1 MKHYLKVLKKFY
13 KFSGICSRQEF
24 WMYMLFSCVITWCMA
39 TLVGLLVHAPEGANS
54 DTFTGT
60 YQDIF
65 IIIWIVYLFFT
76 MLTTLTAA
84 IRRIHDTGNNGWL
97 VLVPVFNIVLLFVPS
112 WALKNR
118 FDVEEEEV
126 G

>member
-24 WMYMLFSCVITWCMA
+24 WMYMLFSCVITWCIA
-39 TLVGLLVHAPEGANS
+39 VLVGLLVHFPEGADS
-54 DTFTGT
+54 SGFIGT
-60 YQDIF
+60 YQDF
-65 IIIWIVYLFFT
+65 IIIVWRVYLLFM

-118 FDVEEEEV
+118 FDVDEEEV